1 MTNAL
6 LQIKIK
12 QRLNKLASLD
22 YDNIE
27 CWQVQEAFNKA
38 QTEWVRR
45 QVYGLNI
52 RKEGTEQSTGL
63 IDDLRILMVNNS
75 LTPVAVTGAPYT
87 ECTLPPD
94 YVYYVRTDVHAVSKC
109 CQEPRM
115 MTVYEAEEA
124 NMGLL
129 LTSENKKPSFEWA
142 ETICTLMGDKL
153 RVYTNNEFS
162 ISSVNL
168 VYYSKPRTVMFN
180 DCVDPSTG
188 NPVTADTVC
197 QFKDDIA
204 EILVDEAAAILAGDI
219 ESMNQYQRETQ
230 NTQRNS

>member
-38 QTEWVRR
+38 QIEWVRR
-45 QVYGLNI
+45 QVYGLNT
-52 RKEGTEQSTGL
+52 RREGTEQSTGL
-63 IDDLRILMVNNS
+63 IDDLRILMKS
-75 LTPVAVTGAPYT
+75 DGLAAVDKTDYV
-87 ECTLPPD
+87 ESTLPAD
-94 YVYYVRTDVHAVSKC
+94 YLYYVRTDVFANSKC
-109 CQEPRM
+109 CPEPRR
-115 MTVYEAEEA
+115 MTVYEVEEA

-129 LTSENKKPSFEWA
+129 LTSDNKGPSFEWA
-142 ETICTLMGDKL
+142 ETLSTLVGDTL

-162 ISSVNL
+162 ITSVNL
-168 VYYSKPRTVMFN
+168 VYYRVPRTVKFN
-180 DCVDPSTG
+180 GCVDPSTG
-188 NPVTADTVC
+188 AAITADVIC
-197 QFKDDIA
+197 EFKDDIA

-219 ESMNQYQRETQ
+219 ENMNQYQRETQ
-230 NTQRNS
+230 NSQRNS